1 MSEVLHGVFK
11 RRDRLVL
18 AHAAGYLRVMW
29 ACGLFFFLLLV
40 VLAVLL
46 DQVWVS
52 SVITVQGS
60 LLGERGS

>member
-1 MSEVLHGVFK
+1 MRVC
-11 RRDRLVL
+11 RRRGRLFL
-18 AHAAGYLRVMW
+18 AHAAGYLRLMW
-29 ACGLFFFLLLV
+29 DLGLFFLLLV

-60 LLGERGS
+60 LLGERGSSRRM